1 MSGIKQKRKANRQQ
15 KRLSRHKRSILCI
28 SSVIILL
35 VVVVSVSG
43 VTLQAKNKAYIAQE
57 QELQKQIDEEKAR
70 AQEIDELEQYVGTD
84 EYVEQTAKDNLGLVH
99 EGEIIFKA
107 K

>member
-84 EYVEQTAKDNLGLVH
+84 EYVEQTAKDKLGLVH